1 MTKKNANQDRVD
13 ELETE
18 VQELKEKLE
27 NVEERMS
34 DKKKQYEPRPLGSGV
49 NKFSS
54 Y

>member
-1 MTKKNANQDRVD
+1 VE

-27 NVEERMS
+27 SVEERMS
-34 DKKKQYEPRPLGSGV
+34 DKKRHYEPRSLGSGV

-54 Y
+54 YN